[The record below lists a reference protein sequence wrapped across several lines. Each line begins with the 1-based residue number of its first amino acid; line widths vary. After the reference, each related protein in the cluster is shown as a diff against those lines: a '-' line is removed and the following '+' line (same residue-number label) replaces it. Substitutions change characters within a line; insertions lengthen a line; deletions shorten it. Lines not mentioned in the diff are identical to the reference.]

1 MNDSV
6 NFRVDC
12 LFVCVFLQSA
22 CDSSHCLNGA
32 TCQSG
37 FTNKRYRCLCPT
49 GWTGEHCEQ
58 GKEWPDS
65 LSFYTVL
72 FAVSQHKFSTTFLLY
87 NQSTIKDIPMLR
99 FSAGNP
105 KLIQMNEYIRYKISD
120 ELTFSN
126 ISDGKAVL

>member
-1 MNDSV
+1 MIAAIVSTVQLASLDSQTNDIA
-6 NFRVDC
+6 
-12 LFVCVFLQSA
+12 VCALRDGQA
-22 CDSSHCLNGA
+22 NIA
-32 TCQSG
+32 
-37 FTNKRYRCLCPT
+37 NKV
-49 GWTGEHCEQ
+49 
-58 GKEWPDS
+58 KNDDS

>member
-1 MNDSV
+1 MTLLTSV
-6 NFRVDC
+6 LIVC
-12 LFVCVFLQSA
+12 LFVFFYRALVIAAIVSTVQLASL
-22 CDSSHCLNGA
+22 DS
-32 TCQSG
+32 Q
-37 FTNKRYRCLCPT
+37 TNDIAVCALRDGQASIANKV
-49 GWTGEHCEQ
+49 
-58 GKEWPDS
+58 KNDDS

-72 FAVSQHKFSTTFLLY
+72 FAVSQHEFSTTFLLY